1 MSETSFNQVIK
12 RIVYD
17 DRATGHGFRH
27 TLSTILPERGY
38 NSAWIETQLA
48 HVDKNSI
55 RGIYTMLN
63 IYKAVERCYRITP
76 ITWTL

>member
-17 DRATGHGFRH
+17 GRATGHGFRH
-27 TLSTILPERGY
+27 TLSTLLHEQGY
-38 NSAWIETQLA
+38 NSSWIKTQLA

-55 RGIYTMLN
+55 RVIYNHAQYL
-63 IYKAVERCYRITP
+63 
-76 ITWTL
+76 